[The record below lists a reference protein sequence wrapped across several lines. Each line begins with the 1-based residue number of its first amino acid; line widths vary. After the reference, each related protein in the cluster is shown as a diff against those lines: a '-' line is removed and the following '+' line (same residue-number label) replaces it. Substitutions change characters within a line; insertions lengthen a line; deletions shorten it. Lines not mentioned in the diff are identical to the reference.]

1 MWRQFVPEKHPRPWT
16 NLMERI
22 MDIDNTDEA
31 LFTIIEWDS
40 DHIKDMFD
48 NNPNITLKEL
58 SRKSGHNVSDLVKI
72 LKDHVGD

>member
-1 MWRQFVPEKHPRPWT
+1 
-16 NLMERI
+16 